1 MMETISTP
9 PVQHK
14 SVLAADKRLQ
24 EYPQAKALAGT
35 QHKVRGKL
43 ILLGIFTMKI

>member
-9 PVQHK
+9 PMQHK
-14 SVLAADKRLQ
+14 SVLAADNRLQ

-43 ILLGIFTMKI
+43 ILLRVFIVKI

>member
-1 MMETISTP
+1 MMDTISTC

-24 EYPQAKALAGT
+24 ESLQAKAFAGT
-35 QHKVRGKL
+35 QHKVGGKL
-43 ILLGIFTMKI
+43 ILLRIFAMKI

>member
-1 MMETISTP
+1 METISTH
-9 PVQHK
+9 PVQYK

-24 EYPQAKALAGT
+24 EYPQAKVLAGT

-43 ILLGIFTMKI
+43 ILLRTFAMKI